1 MTLRLSFCCADTE
14 PAPWLDGL
22 RSALPDADV
31 RAWQTG
37 DPPADYALVWQPP
50 QAFFDEQPKIKAAFN
65 LGAGVDALLRLNIA
79 SSTKLVR
86 LDDAGMAVQIAEY
99 VCHALIR
106 TYRGLD
112 VYAQQASEAN
122 WRVNTSPER
131 NAFPVG
137 IMGLGVLGERVA
149 RMVGA
154 LEFPVNGWSRSP
166 KQIDGVRCFAG
177 QDQLGNFL
185 AASKVLVCVLPL
197 TPQTQ
202 DILNRTT
209 LSQLQSGAYLI
220 NVGRGAHLV
229 EEDLLTLLDSGQI
242 AGATLDVFCTEPLLH
257 GHPFWKHPKVQVTPH
272 IAALTQRVRTIRQI
286 VDKLHQLERGE
297 AVAGLVD
304 TSTGY

>member
-1 MTLRLSFCCADTE
+1 LSFCCADTE
-14 PAPWLDGL
+14 PAPWLEGL
-22 RSALPDADV
+22 RSALPDAEV

-37 DPPADYALVWQPP
+37 DAPADYAIVWQPP
-50 QAFFDEQPKIKAAFN
+50 QAFFDEQPQIKAAFN

-79 SSTKLVR
+79 PSTKLVR

-106 TYRGLD
+106 SYRGFG
-112 VYAQQASEAN
+112 VYAQQASQSN

-131 NAFPVG
+131 DAFPVG

-177 QDQLGNFL
+177 NDQLGNFL
-185 AASKVLVCVLPL
+185 AESKVLVCVLPL

-202 DILNRTT
+202 GILNRTM

-229 EEDLLTLLDSGQI
+229 EEDLLALLDSGQM
-242 AGATLDVFCTEPLLH
+242 AGATLDVFRTEPLPP
-257 GHPFWKHPKVQVTPH
+257 GHPFWSHPQVEVTPH
-272 IAALTQRVRTIRQI
+272 IAALTQRKRTIRQI

-304 TSTGY
+304 ASAGY

>member
-1 MTLRLSFCCADTE
+1 M
-14 PAPWLDGL
+14 
-22 RSALPDADV
+22 RSALPDAEV

-37 DPPADYALVWQPP
+37 DAPADYAIVWQPP
-50 QAFFDEQPKIKAAFN
+50 QAFFDEQPQIKAAFN

-79 SSTKLVR
+79 PSTKLVR

-106 TYRGLD
+106 SYRGFG
-112 VYAQQASEAN
+112 VYAQQASQSN

-131 NAFPVG
+131 DAFPVG

-177 QDQLGNFL
+177 NDQLGNFL
-185 AASKVLVCVLPL
+185 AESKVLVCVLPL

-202 DILNRTT
+202 GILNRTM

-229 EEDLLTLLDSGQI
+229 EEDLLALLDSGQM
-242 AGATLDVFCTEPLLH
+242 AGATLDVFRTEPLPP
-257 GHPFWKHPKVQVTPH
+257 GHPFWSHPQVEVTPH
-272 IAALTQRVRTIRQI
+272 IAALTQRKRTIRQI

-304 TSTGY
+304 ASAGY

>member
-14 PAPWLDGL
+14 PAPWLEGL
-22 RSALPDADV
+22 RSALPDAEV

-37 DPPADYALVWQPP
+37 DAPADYAIVWQPP
-50 QAFFDEQPKIKAAFN
+50 QAFFDEQPQIKAAFN

-79 SSTKLVR
+79 PSTKLVR

-106 TYRGLD
+106 SYRGFG
-112 VYAQQASEAN
+112 VYAQQASQSN

-131 NAFPVG
+131 DAFPVG

-177 QDQLGNFL
+177 NDQLGNFL
-185 AASKVLVCVLPL
+185 AESKVLVCVLPL

-202 DILNRTT
+202 GILNRTM

-229 EEDLLTLLDSGQI
+229 EEDLLALLDSGQM
-242 AGATLDVFCTEPLLH
+242 AGATLDVFRTEPLPP
-257 GHPFWKHPKVQVTPH
+257 GHPFWSHPQVEVTPH
-272 IAALTQRVRTIRQI
+272 IAALTQRKRTIRQI

-304 TSTGY
+304 ASAGY

>member
-14 PAPWLDGL
+14 PAPWLEGL
-22 RSALPDADV
+22 RSALPDAEV

-37 DPPADYALVWQPP
+37 DAPADYAIVWQPP
-50 QAFFDEQPKIKAAFN
+50 QVFFDEQPQIKAAFN

-79 SSTKLVR
+79 PSTKLVR

-106 TYRGLD
+106 SYRGFG
-112 VYAQQASEAN
+112 VYAQQASHSN

-131 NAFPVG
+131 DAFPVG

-166 KQIDGVRCFAG
+166 KQIDGVRCYSG
-177 QDQLGNFL
+177 QEQLGEFL

-202 DILNRTT
+202 GILNRTT

-229 EEDLLTLLDSGQI
+229 EEDLLALLDSSQM
-242 AGATLDVFCTEPLLH
+242 AGATLDVFRTEPLPP
-257 GHPFWKHPKVQVTPH
+257 GHPFWKHPQVEVTPH
-272 IAALTQRVRTIRQI
+272 IAALTQRKRTIRQI

-304 TSTGY
+304 ASAGY

>member
-14 PAPWLDGL
+14 PAPWLEGL
-22 RSALPDADV
+22 RSALPDAEV

-50 QAFFDEQPKIKAAFN
+50 QAFFDEQPQIKAAFN

-79 SSTKLVR
+79 PSTKLVR
-86 LDDAGMAVQIAEY
+86 LDDAGMGVQIAEY

-106 TYRGLD
+106 SYRGFG
-112 VYAQQASEAN
+112 VYAQQASQSN

-131 NAFPVG
+131 DAFPVG

-177 QDQLGNFL
+177 NDQLGNFL
-185 AASKVLVCVLPL
+185 AESKVLVCVLPL

-202 DILNRTT
+202 GILNRTT

-229 EEDLLTLLDSGQI
+229 EEDLLALLDSGQM
-242 AGATLDVFCTEPLLH
+242 AGATLDVFRTEPLPP
-257 GHPFWKHPKVQVTPH
+257 GHPFWSHPQVEVTPH
-272 IAALTQRVRTIRQI
+272 IAALTQRTRTIRQI

-304 TSTGY
+304 ASAGY